1 MMKDDQRV
9 ALTKRLLKEG
19 LLRLM
24 QDKPIE
30 KIGVSELCKE
40 SGINRATFY
49 RHYELPRDVLLNI
62 GHDLVDGLHF
72 DTWEIASVQDIAHYT
87 DLVLNY
93 IDQNADVLKILV
105 KNRSDE
111 SLTRMINEYCDVIYR
126 IKTPLTTKVL
136 DAQSARL
143 LSAYTIGGIYFL
155 LREWLLGDVQ
165 KSPREMS
172 ELMLQLLQES
182 SAIVIMKPTKS

>member
-1 MMKDDQRV
+1 MKDDQRV

-62 GHDLVDGLHF
+62 GHDLFDGLRF

-87 DLVLNY
+87 DVVLNH
-93 IDQNADVLKILV
+93 IDQNADTLKILLN
-105 KNRSDE
+105 NRSDE
-111 SLTRMINEYCDVIYR
+111 SLTQMINEYCDVIYR
-126 IKTPLTTKVL
+126 IKTPLKTTEI
-136 DAQSARL
+136 DPQSARL

-155 LREWLLGDVQ
+155 LREWLLGDI
-165 KSPREMS
+165 KKTPREIS
-172 ELMLQLLQES
+172 ELMLQLLQDS
-182 SAIVIMKPTKS
+182 SAIVITKPTR

>member
-24 QDKPIE
+24 QDKPID

-62 GHDLVDGLHF
+62 GHDLFNGLRF

-87 DLVLNY
+87 DLVLNH
-93 IDQNADVLKILV
+93 IDQNADTLKILL
-105 KNRSDE
+105 KNHSDE
-111 SLTRMINEYCDVIYR
+111 SLTQMINEYCDVIYR
-126 IKTPLTTKVL
+126 IKTPLNTTEI

-155 LREWLLGDVQ
+155 LREWLLGDVHKTPQ
-165 KSPREMS
+165 EMS
-172 ELMLQLLQES
+172 ELMLQLLQDS
-182 SAIVIMKPTKS
+182 SVIVVTKPTKS